1 MEDTSENYIEKPFLD
16 PSTFM
21 AFMKQAVD
29 VVQCRMKPA
38 YMEPDSV
45 VRPPALHTL
54 HIKHPW
60 QALVE
65 LHWVTPAAWLQVSNI
80 IGGVMGC

>member
-1 MEDTSENYIEKPFLD
+1 MICSCVAEPGLPQILWQALRPGGVYIVEDTSENYIEKPFLD

-45 VRPPALHTL
+45 VRP
-54 HIKHPW
+54 
-60 QALVE
+60 
-65 LHWVTPAAWLQVSNI
+65 TP
-80 IGGVMGC
+80 